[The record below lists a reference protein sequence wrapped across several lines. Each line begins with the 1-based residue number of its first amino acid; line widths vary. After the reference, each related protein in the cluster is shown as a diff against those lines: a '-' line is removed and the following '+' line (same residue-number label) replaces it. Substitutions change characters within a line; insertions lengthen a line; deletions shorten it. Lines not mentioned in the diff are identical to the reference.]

1 MKTTK
6 EIKELLNNIPSSNN
20 GYNLVTVDEFM
31 WGKGKNNEIVFGFI
45 SINKKI
51 TPLIQTT
58 SHLKLYINNLFEIKI
73 DNKNVYEKMSLLVLK
88 TINLKYVEVFIN
100 LILSMIENLN
110 EEKLLNHFLEI
121 KALFSNERKISKYEL
136 EGMWGELF
144 SMYNLK
150 QYYNIDI
157 SKYYQKEAKRK
168 FDFSVTDKK
177 KIEIKSTLKPE
188 RIHHFLHQQLDTDR
202 FDIMVI
208 SIKLQKDDKGLS
220 LFELIKICKTLFSNN
235 FEIILYIETIVKNIE
250 INELEELKFNLE
262 YAKSNFKIFDALT
275 LPRIKEKNVDG
286 IFNVEYDVDFSNIKN
301 KKIEEFN
308 KWLLTK

>member
-20 GYNLVTVDEFM
+20 GYNLVTVDKFM

-45 SINKKI
+45 SINNKI

-58 SHLKLYINNLFEIKI
+58 AHLKLYINNLFEIKI
-73 DNKNVYEKMSLLVLK
+73 DNKNVCEKMSLLVLK
-88 TINLKYVEVFIN
+88 TISSKYVEVFIN

-157 SKYYQKEAKRK
+157 SNYYQKESKRK

-262 YAKSNFKIFDALT
+262 YAKSNFKIFDAFT

>member
-20 GYNLVTVDEFM
+20 GYNLVTVDKFM

-45 SINKKI
+45 SINNKI

-58 SHLKLYINNLFEIKI
+58 AHLKLYINNLFEIKI
-73 DNKNVYEKMSLLVLK
+73 DNKNVCEKMSLLVLK
-88 TINLKYVEVFIN
+88 TISSKYVEVFIN

-157 SKYYQKEAKRK
+157 SNYYQKESKRK

-301 KKIEEFN
+301 DKIEEFN

>member
-20 GYNLVTVDEFM
+20 GYNLVKVDKFM

-58 SHLKLYINNLFEIKI
+58 AHLKLYINNLFEIKI
-73 DNKNVYEKMSLLVLK
+73 DNKNVCEKMSLLVLK
-88 TINLKYVEVFIN
+88 TINSKYVEVFIN

-110 EEKLLNHFLEI
+110 EEKLLNYFLEI

-168 FDFSVTDKK
+168 FDFSMTDKK

-235 FEIILYIETIVKNIE
+235 FEIILYIETIAKNIE

>member
-20 GYNLVTVDEFM
+20 GYNLVTVDKFM
-31 WGKGKNNEIVFGFI
+31 WGKGKNNEIVFGFN
-45 SINKKI
+45 SINNKI

-58 SHLKLYINNLFEIKI
+58 AHLKLYINNLFEIKI
-73 DNKNVYEKMSLLVLK
+73 DNKNVCEKMSLLVLK
-88 TINLKYVEVFIN
+88 TISSKYVEVFIN

-121 KALFSNERKISKYEL
+121 KALFSSERKISRNEL

-150 QYYNIDI
+150 KYYNTDI

-220 LFELIKICKTLFSNN
+220 LFELIKICNTLFSNN
-235 FEIILYIETIVKNIE
+235 FEIIFYIETIVKNIE

-262 YAKSNFKIFDALT
+262 YAKTNFKIFDALT

-286 IFNVEYDVDFSNIKN
+286 IFNVEYDVDFSNIQN
-301 KKIEEFN
+301 KEIEEFN
-308 KWLLTK
+308 KWLLT

>member
-6 EIKELLNNIPSSNN
+6 EIKELLNNIPISNN
-20 GYNLVTVDEFM
+20 GYNLVTVDKFM

-45 SINKKI
+45 SINNKI

-58 SHLKLYINNLFEIKI
+58 AHLKLYINNLFEIKI
-73 DNKNVYEKMSLLVLK
+73 DNKNVCEKMSLLVLK
-88 TINLKYVEVFIN
+88 TISSKYVEVFIN

-110 EEKLLNHFLEI
+110 EEKLLSHFLEI
-121 KALFSNERKISKYEL
+121 KALFSNERKISRNEL

-150 QYYNIDI
+150 KYYNTDI

-235 FEIILYIETIVKNIE
+235 FEIIFYIETIVKNIE

-262 YAKSNFKIFDALT
+262 YAKTNFKIFDALT

-286 IFNVEYDVDFSNIKN
+286 IFNVEYDVDFSNIQN
-301 KKIEEFN
+301 KEIEEFN
-308 KWLLTK
+308 KWLLT

>member
-20 GYNLVTVDEFM
+20 GYNLVTVDKFM

-45 SINKKI
+45 SINNKI

-58 SHLKLYINNLFEIKI
+58 AHLKLYINNLFEIKI
-73 DNKNVYEKMSLLVLK
+73 DNKNVCEKMSLLVLK

-157 SKYYQKEAKRK
+157 SNYYQKESKRK

-286 IFNVEYDVDFSNIKN
+286 IFNVEYDVDFSNIQN
-301 KKIEEFN
+301 KEIEEFN
-308 KWLLTK
+308 KWLLT